1 MYEKYGTPIGR
12 TVRTNTASIMR
23 EEKDRTMAK
32 KPSMSATEAKKKAL
46 KDRGSF
52 QVGSNT
58 DYGKPYHRLIH
69 AAVAPW
75 VKASADSVAVWGD
88 TLPSCVPP
96 AFALRFAEL
105 KLTLDEAMVGDDF
118 KQAAETAASL
128 VKAVAVMDQT
138 ARNAG
143 HLPPVIDG
151 HLVAWGGVTYCLLAS
166 GSVSAVR
173 AAHPSWVVYHL
184 SDCVALLSARADSLQ
199 EVANKFPGA
208 KIVSVGPMVEDV
220 IDL

>member
-1 MYEKYGTPIGR
+1 
-12 TVRTNTASIMR
+12 
-23 EEKDRTMAK
+23 MAK
-32 KPSMSATEAKKKAL
+32 KTSMSATEAKKKAL
-46 KDRGSF
+46 ADRGTF
-52 QVGSNT
+52 DVGSNT

-88 TLPSCVPP
+88 SLLGCVPP
-96 AFALRFAEL
+96 AFAVRFAEL

-128 VKAVAVMDQT
+128 VKAVAVMDAT
-138 ARNAG
+138 ARSAG
-143 HLPPVIDG
+143 HLPPTIDG
-151 HLVAWGGVTYCLLAS
+151 HLVKWGDTVYCLLAS

-173 AAHPSWVVYHL
+173 EAHPSLVVYHV
-184 SDCVALLSARADSLQ
+184 SDVCALLSSRSDSLQ